1 MGQPFHNYT
10 KQDDDICPDESLSP
24 LLSLMKQG
32 AMVGDTHDKALK
44 VASDWQPAKLKALSL
59 TRRQTWMLPITWV

>member
-24 LLSLMKQG
+24 LLSLMKKG

-44 VASDWQPAKLKALSL
+44 VPL
-59 TRRQTWMLPITWV
+59 TDSQQNSKPLV